1 MMKKGKWLMWA
12 FITAAVFVIARLA
25 FQHFNVFGGT
35 GFHSQSMQ
43 PFQGNGFSQGGQFR
57 GDEGFRGHGHMH
69 GLWGMNILLEAGLF
83 VAGWVIWKL
92 AAGNRIRKWIGITL
106 MALGAALILPTVL
119 ILPVILV
126 AAYFA
131 YKISRNDNASSAGYV
146 QTEGA
151 GFASL
156 DSQKLDYLDEWEHK
170 IHKEEK

>member
-1 MMKKGKWLMWA
+1 
-12 FITAAVFVIARLA
+12 
-25 FQHFNVFGGT
+25 
-35 GFHSQSMQ
+35 
-43 PFQGNGFSQGGQFR
+43 
-57 GDEGFRGHGHMH
+57 
-69 GLWGMNILLEAGLF
+69 
-83 VAGWVIWKL
+83 
-92 AAGNRIRKWIGITL
+92 

-156 DSQKLDYLDEWEHK
+156 DSQKNL
-170 IHKEEK
+170 II